1 MTIRLQEFTIFFNAM
16 SFEIYDTLV
25 KLYLTKNSFN
35 QEFMQLINY
44 FLSKKIILESN
55 FHNIYILFTFG
66 LSVNLSGFLDILI
79 KTCFETY
86 KIFFSKR
93 RFQINKKEEVILQ
106 SLGAWLKKIFDLN
119 LILLPIRYMS
129 IFDSIFKEQRWN
141 FILFNTS
148 YLLSVFDFP
157 FKSENLMKK
166 SNFFKIKKI
175 SAENFNFIFYSKKL
189 KLFLE
194 KICKH
199 NLRPEKKRGD
209 KNSINIKKYN
219 VPYKIHIDNEKNK
232 FKNFCRNFQVITYKK
247 FDFYIR
253 NDWFFHRKTFQLL
266 FRSIEII
273 FNRKNSLGNIGGKF
287 LERNRFL
294 KLNSF
299 FKNQKIEKRY
309 NNFIKHLIFDFVKE
323 KKFFVFFLILGILNV
338 NQRFQRIFHILT
350 FLHSFKKTQIFKFHN
365 ILDQNQF
372 YLTSV
377 IKCFRKEI
385 HKSLHLVKGIY
396 KKKIPNI
403 CSVFRPKI

>member
-35 QEFMQLINY
+35 QEFMQIINY

-141 FILFNTS
+141 FMLFKTS
-148 YLLSVFDFP
+148 YLLSIFDFP
-157 FKSENLMKK
+157 FKSENLKKK

-175 SAENFNFIFYSKKL
+175 GVENFNFIFCSKKL

-194 KICKH
+194 KICMH
-199 NLRPEKKRGD
+199 NLKLEKKRRK
-209 KNSINIKKYN
+209 KNSINIKKYKVLN
-219 VPYKIHIDNEKNK
+219 KIHIDNEKIK
-232 FKNFCRNFQVITYKK
+232 FKNFCGNFQVITYKK

-273 FNRKNSLGNIGGKF
+273 LNRKNSPGNKMEKF

-294 KLNSF
+294 KH
-299 FKNQKIEKRY
+299 QKIEKRY
-309 NNFIKHLIFDFVKE
+309 DYFIKHLICDFVKE
-323 KKFFVFFLILGILNV
+323 KKSFIFFLILGIFNV
-338 NQRFQRIFHILT
+338 DQRFKRIFHVLT
-350 FLHSFKKTQIFKFHN
+350 FLLSFKKTQIFKFHN
-365 ILDQNQF
+365 ILDQNKF
-372 YLTSV
+372 YLTSL
-377 IKCFRKEI
+377 IKFFRKEI
-385 HKSLHLVKGIY
+385 HQSLYLVKGIY
-396 KKKIPNI
+396 RKKISDI